1 VFNSP
6 FGSQKK
12 SIKDIILNSD
22 IVFVSDFFVEDYKGG
37 AELTTDALINTSGN
51 FKIAKIRSTDI
62 TMDILSS
69 GVDKYWI
76 FTNFAGLNFELIPA
90 IIANLKYSIIE
101 YDFKYCTYRS
111 PEKHFSETGSE
122 CDCHISMNGKMVSAF
137 FYGANCLFWMSE
149 KQKDHY
155 EDIFP
160 FLSQKISAVLSSV
173 FSKEFFENVSRLSE
187 KDKNETYLIVG
198 SNSWIKGVDD
208 AISFCKDNSLKY
220 EVVSGITHSQMLEK
234 MSESKGIVFLPKGGD
249 TCPRIVIEAK
259 LLGCELILNNN
270 VMHKDEEWFS
280 SDAIKDTVD
289 WLVSG
294 PSRFW
299 TEINRQLNKQP
310 TLSGYT
316 TTHNCISQNYPFEA
330 CIKSLLGFC
339 DQVVVVDGGS
349 TDGTIE
355 KIKELSKSDN
365 RILLHIQKRDWENKR
380 FAVYDG
386 LQKALARAL
395 CTSDFCWQ
403 QDSDEVVHP
412 RDYLKIKDLVRKAPK
427 SMDLIALPVVEF
439 WGSKGKVRID
449 VTPWKWRLSRN
460 KPNITHGIP
469 AQLRKFDEDGM
480 LYSSPGSDGCD
491 YIRSDNFTPI
501 PFVNFY
507 TQEADEIRN
516 KALAGD
522 STSLDKYGSWI
533 QSICSALPVVIH
545 YSWYDIE
552 RKIKTYKNYW
562 SKHWQSL
569 YDIKQEDIP
578 ENNMFFNKS
587 WDDVSDKDILEMSER
602 LENEMGGWIFHSR
615 VDFNKKTPSLYLGDE
630 IHPEDIRDWLK

>member
-1 VFNSP
+1 
-6 FGSQKK
+6 
-12 SIKDIILNSD
+12 
-22 IVFVSDFFVEDYKGG
+22 
-37 AELTTDALINTSGN
+37 
-51 FKIAKIRSTDI
+51 
-62 TMDILSS
+62 
-69 GVDKYWI
+69 
-76 FTNFAGLNFELIPA
+76 
-90 IIANLKYSIIE
+90 
-101 YDFKYCTYRS
+101 
-111 PEKHFSETGSE
+111 
-122 CDCHISMNGKMVSAF
+122 
-137 FYGANCLFWMSE
+137 
-149 KQKDHY
+149 
-155 EDIFP
+155 
-160 FLSQKISAVLSSV
+160 
-173 FSKEFFENVSRLSE
+173 
-187 KDKNETYLIVG
+187 
-198 SNSWIKGVDD
+198 
-208 AISFCKDNSLKY
+208 
-220 EVVSGITHSQMLEK
+220 
-234 MSESKGIVFLPKGGD
+234 
-249 TCPRIVIEAK
+249 
-259 LLGCELILNNN
+259 
-270 VMHKDEEWFS
+270 
-280 SDAIKDTVD
+280 
-289 WLVSG
+289 
-294 PSRFW
+294 
-299 TEINRQLNKQP
+299 
-310 TLSGYT
+310 
-316 TTHNCISQNYPFEA
+316 
-330 CIKSLLGFC
+330 LLGFC